1 MPRTVKEVI
10 ARTSLESGADGR
22 CLALIDI
29 DLCLAD
35 GSRIQIG
42 DRLELEIDTSSAI
55 STRAA
60 VTSAVRTHV
69 RRVIADG
76 SATWAEDVAK
86 NVRVSVDVGEPAAVA
101 A

>member
-1 MPRTVKEVI
+1 MPLTIREVI
-10 ARTSLESGADGR
+10 ARTSLESSADGR
-22 CLALIDI
+22 CLALIEI

-35 GSRIQIG
+35 GSRIQAG
-42 DRLELEIDTSSAI
+42 DHLELEIDTSAAI

-76 SATWAEDVAK
+76 SAPWAEGVAK
-86 NVRVSVDVGEPAAVA
+86 NVRVSVDVGEPAVVA